1 MMAHAYESMRRAKEL
16 GRNQVQFYTDELQKR
31 HEARATLEAELRKG
45 VEARQF
51 QLLFQPIVHLAT
63 GAIKGVESL
72 LRWAHP
78 SYGVLTP
85 DYFLEVADET
95 GVMVPLGRW
104 VILQAAQQLYEWSRQ
119 GLDLFVTVNLST
131 RQFLQADLV
140 DTIRRALE
148 STGAPAHNFVVEVPE
163 SVQMLDI
170 QRVQAILLALRQA
183 GVRVALDRF
192 GSGFSSLERIHSELT
207 TLIKVDRKFLFHSA
221 SNAAALNVTAAAM
234 ALARVLRVR
243 PVAVGVENAA
253 QLSLCRQLECEY
265 VQGNLVYIPTDAAQI
280 SELARAGRLLR

>member
-1 MMAHAYESMRRAKEL
+1 M
-16 GRNQVQFYTDELQKR
+16 
-31 HEARATLEAELRKG
+31 
-45 VEARQF
+45 
-51 QLLFQPIVHLAT
+51 
-63 GAIKGVESL
+63 
-72 LRWAHP
+72 
-78 SYGVLTP
+78 
-85 DYFLEVADET
+85 
-95 GVMVPLGRW
+95 
-104 VILQAAQQLYEWSRQ
+104 Q
-119 GLDLFVTVNLST
+119 G
-131 RQFLQADLV
+131 
-140 DTIRRALE
+140 
-148 STGAPAHNFVVEVPE
+148 
-163 SVQMLDI
+163 
-170 QRVQAILLALRQA
+170 ILLALRQA